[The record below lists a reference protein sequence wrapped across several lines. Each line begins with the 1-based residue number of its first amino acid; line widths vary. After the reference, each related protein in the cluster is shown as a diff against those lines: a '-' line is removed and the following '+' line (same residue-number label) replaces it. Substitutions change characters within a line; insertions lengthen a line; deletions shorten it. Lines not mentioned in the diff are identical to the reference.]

1 MKPSIKTGL
10 AFGLTSGVITTLAVM
25 IGLNAATS
33 LKLAVIGGI
42 LTIAIADAFSDALSI
57 HISQESSEKN
67 SHSEVWEATLSTFL
81 AKLLVALTFLIPII
95 FLEFKTAIIANLA
108 WGLIL
113 IVTFNFYLAKSRNE
127 SPLKVISEHLG
138 IAILV
143 ITITH
148 FTGKL
153 IALYF

>member
-1 MKPSIKTGL
+1 MNSSHKTGI
-10 AFGLTSGVITTLAVM
+10 AFGLTSGVITTLGVM